1 VGRSLSTLIN
11 VMEVNLELDEVLY
24 HLETTS
30 LDSIIDGGLAVQV
43 NDVRISTKIYELA
56 CNSNISF
63 TDTVVN
69 WRLSVDIKVV
79 HLTSVLK

>member
-1 VGRSLSTLIN
+1 MIN
-11 VMEVNLELDEVLY
+11 VVEVNLKLDEILY
-24 HLETTS
+24 HLEATC

-69 WRLSVDIKVV
+69 WRLPVDIKVV